1 VGACFLN
8 YRKHLMN
15 IHPYPE
21 TSLSHTKTQ
30 REMDKSENLS
40 EIKKVTSIGD
50 YIKLNRIY

>member
-1 VGACFLN
+1 
-8 YRKHLMN
+8 MN